1 MFERNAEN
9 YGRDRRSF
17 YNKIRKIMR
26 KTIPGTKTENSEL
39 VLGIFVLIIKT
50 WNYILLYIIRVYFIY
65 LKKEEICQKY

>member
-1 MFERNAEN
+1 MKEIETREDISSLVNI
-9 YGRDRRSF
+9 F

-50 WNYILLYIIRVYFIY
+50 
-65 LKKEEICQKY
+65 